1 MTTPA
6 GQFTGTQATPPVP
19 APAEAVLT
27 EARPRQAS
35 DPPDSV
41 VVVLAQLAPR
51 LGDVATNLER
61 HLAILGEAQRGGG
74 HLVVF
79 PELSLTGYFLKDL
92 VPDVALRLTSAELAT
107 LADACRGI
115 DAVVGCV
122 LETEDARFHNVAIYL
137 SGGRIQH
144 IHRKVYLPTYGLFDE
159 LRYLAPGDR
168 FRTFS
173 APLAAAHVRRAWSAG
188 ILICEDMWHPSA
200 TAILARQGL
209 EVLFCPSSSPGRGIG
224 EGVALGTSRSYDHM
238 TRTYAQLFT
247 TFVVYVNRVGFE
259 DGVGFWGGS
268 RIIGPDGS
276 VLGEAGGSDEALIWQ
291 RVDLGALRRVRLA
304 YPLLRDERHDINDD
318 ESDRLRRRRL
328 SD

>member
-51 LGDVATNLER
+51 LGDVATNLEQ

-92 VPDVALRLTSAELAT
+92 VPDVALRLSSAELAT
-107 LADACRGI
+107 LADACKGI

-159 LRYLAPGDR
+159 LRYLAPGDG

-209 EVLFCPSSSPGRGIG
+209 EVLFCPSSSPGAAGVPSRRGDGCAI
-224 EGVALGTSRSYDHM
+224 TSLNPMPTCSSPCS
-238 TRTYAQLFT
+238 TAWAST
-247 TFVVYVNRVGFE
+247 
-259 DGVGFWGGS
+259 
-268 RIIGPDGS
+268 
-276 VLGEAGGSDEALIWQ
+276 
-291 RVDLGALRRVRLA
+291 RRVSGRA
-304 YPLLRDERHDINDD
+304 PGRSPASTGRWAPC
-318 ESDRLRRRRL
+318 RA
-328 SD
+328 